1 LKSFIA
7 AEALLITV
15 LIIILI
21 VHYYCGKNLS
31 NSAAEKLPRLET
43 LIFIKNAEDVIEGIV
58 KDFYSKQ
65 EMTSELLIVDCG
77 SSDQTHRILERLARR
92 YLGMKFIL
100 LSDLPLNSCIQEA
113 LKYTSSPALLLID
126 CKSMSSKEILKS
138 LALVSKNIRIGLKAY
153 EK

>member
-1 LKSFIA
+1 MIEKLHSCRSTSNYGLNNHLNRT
-7 AEALLITV
+7 LL
-15 LIIILI
+15 LRQ
-21 VHYYCGKNLS
+21 NLS

-138 LALVSKNIRIGLKAY
+138 LALVSKIS
-153 EK
+153 E